1 MKPVVAIIGRPNV
14 GKSTLFNRMSERKKA
29 IVINLPGATR
39 DRNYAD
45 SEWMGR
51 EFTLVDTGGFEPVSE
66 ERILVQMREQTTL
79 AIEEADFVI
88 FLLDGKEGLTPAD
101 EEITRLLRKSG
112 KQVLY
117 TVNKVDSPARYA
129 STGEF
134 YKLGASQLY
143 MISAEH
149 GLGVDDLLDALVAM
163 IPRAEAQE
171 EEPERIRIAVIGR
184 PNVGKSSLINRI
196 LGFERVIVNPMPG
209 TTRDPIDTP
218 FEFEGKKYLLID
230 TAGIRRKSK
239 ISLSLEKYTIMEAL
253 KVLERSEVALI
264 MVDPVEGITDQ
275 DVRIAGLAYEKGVIC
290 ILVVNK
296 WDLIKKDNATT
307 GIYVNRIKDSLKF
320 LDFAPIVFISALT
333 GQRVFR
339 LFEIIEQAYE
349 QYTKRVATSGL
360 NSAVREILEAN
371 PPPRLQGGRAHNFS
385 YVTQTSVKP
394 PNFVFF
400 VKDPKSVHF
409 SYQRYLVNQIR
420 ERFGFTVVP
429 IRVRF
434 RSKSRDRKPS

>member
-1 MKPVVAIIGRPNV
+1 MKPLIAIIGRPNV
-14 GKSTLFNRMSERKKA
+14 GKSTLFNRLSEGKKA
-29 IVINLPGATR
+29 ITIDEPGATR

-45 SEWMGR
+45 SIWEGR
-51 EFTLVDTGGFEPVSE
+51 SFTVIDTGGFEPISTE
-66 ERILVQMREQTTL
+66 KILVQMREQTML
-79 AIEEADFVI
+79 AIEEADI
-88 FLLDGKEGLTPAD
+88 ILFLMDGKDGLTPSD
-101 EEITRLLRKSG
+101 EEIAKLLR
-112 KQVLY
+112 QVPKPVFYIVNKIDGPKHDALAYEFYRLGIEKLY
-117 TVNKVDSPARYA
+117 TV
-129 STGEF
+129 
-134 YKLGASQLY
+134 
-143 MISAEH
+143 SAEH
-149 GLGVDDLLDALVAM
+149 GRGVDDLMMDVVDK
-163 IPRAEAQE
+163 IPAAEAVE
-171 EEPERIRIAVIGR
+171 GDEHRIRIAVVGR
-184 PNVGKSSLINRI
+184 PNVGKSSLINKI
-196 LGFERVIVNPMPG
+196 LGYERTIVNPLPG
-209 TTRDPIDTP
+209 TTRDAIDTP
-218 FEFEGKKYLLID
+218 FEYQDKKYLLID
-230 TAGIRRKSK
+230 TAGIRRKSR
-239 ISLSLEKYTIMEAL
+239 ISMTLEKYTVVEAL
-253 KVLERSEVALI
+253 KTLSRCDIALI
-264 MVDPVEGITDQ
+264 LIDAEDGVTDQ
-275 DVRIAGLAYEKGVIC
+275 DARIAGLAYEKGVAS

-296 WDLIKKDNATT
+296 WDLIEKDNATT
-307 GIYVNRIKDSLKF
+307 GIYVNKIKDSLKF

-420 ERFGFTVVP
+420 ERFGFTMVP